1 MASFSSNAPVQ
12 AGATDRRAA
21 TPDAAGAAR
30 ARNLGNQ
37 ARLRR
42 LAAPSGRDGGKH
54 GGDAARAGLVIG
66 DQNDPLEHEADR
78 VADQVMR
85 ASAPVAPLTSIE
97 PRLHRKCSACE
108 DEEKSSVRAKTAD
121 AAPAQAGQP
130 APAPVRDVLASP
142 GHPLDTSL
150 RDFFEPRF
158 GADFG
163 AVRMHTD
170 SQAGA
175 SARAVGALAYA
186 VDNHVVVDPD
196 HYRPHSDSGRRLLA
210 HELTHTLQQG
220 DGAAMAKL
228 RRADDDGALPA
239 EAPEALEE
247 GGEIEDSEEGEED
260 EEEDGDTEDGDTPV
274 DGIDETPDFD
284 LGSFPGLGNSPAP
297 DDPVAPEAQPLATAN
312 RAVATADPA
321 PQTSDEAE
329 PEGRNPGKKPSG
341 KISHIDVNQTTQRM
355 VLTFTNGVQSEEYVV
370 STGRGKCGTK
380 PADPCDSQNNINC
393 TPNITKRLITGRG
406 TGKQK
411 NSHGDK
417 IWWFVGLDT
426 PGRTGIGIH
435 NSQKADGIP
444 RSHGCIRTGKE
455 GTAGDKLAEMI
466 NKQVMVK
473 KTTVTITGK
482 AKTSPYP
489 CKKGKGKKKG
499 GKGKK

>member
-1 MASFSSNAPVQ
+1 MTSFSPNAPVP
-12 AGATDRRAA
+12 ASATDRRAA
-21 TPDAAGAAR
+21 TSNAAGAAR

-42 LAAPSGRDGGKH
+42 LAADGAKDGGGK
-54 GGDAARAGLVIG
+54 DRDSSAREGLVIG
-66 DQNDPLEHEADR
+66 DQNDPLEREADQ

-85 ASAPVAPLTSIE
+85 ASAPVAPLASTE
-97 PRLHRKCSACE
+97 PKIHRKCSACE
-108 DEEKSSVRAKTAD
+108 DEEKSPVRAKAAD
-121 AAPAQAGQP
+121 AAPAQAGQA
-130 APAPVRDVLASP
+130 APAAVHDVLASP
-142 GHPLDTSL
+142 GRQLDAPL

-170 SQAGA
+170 AEAGA
-175 SARAVGALAYA
+175 SAHSVGALAYA

-196 HYRPHSDSGRRLLA
+196 HYRPDSDSGRRLLA

-228 RRADDDGALPA
+228 RRADDDGSLPA
-239 EAPEALEE
+239 EAPEAEPLEE
-247 GGEIEDSEEGEED
+247 DDEIEDSDEED
-260 EEEDGDTEDGDTPV
+260 DTEDGDTPV

-284 LGSFPGLGNSPAP
+284 LGSLPGLGNSSP
-297 DDPVAPEAQPLATAN
+297 DDPVAPPEAEPMATAN
-312 RAVATADPA
+312 QEVASADPA
-321 PQTSDEAE
+321 PQTPDEAE
-329 PEGRNPGKKPSG
+329 PEGRNPGKKPGG
-341 KISHIDVNQTTQRM
+341 KISHIDVDQTTQRM
-355 VLTFTNGVQSEEYVV
+355 VLTFANGSQSEEYVV

-380 PADPCDSQNNINC
+380 PEDPCKSQNNINC
-393 TPNITKRLITGRG
+393 TPNITKRLVTGRG
-406 TGKQK
+406 TGTQK
-411 NSHGDK
+411 NGHGDR

-482 AKTSPYP
+482 AKTHPYA
-489 CKKGKGKKKG
+489 CKKAKGKKKG
-499 GKGKK
+499 GGKGKK